1 MPTPR
6 TRTPPVFKWLLNER
20 AVLAGEALRLQAE
33 LERIQL
39 ELPAVL
45 AKLTALDATMA
56 AIDPAVAPNAAG
68 SVNAWAGKYGER
80 GAVKACVLSHL
91 QVAGKSGIDVSTL
104 ALQVAAALGVEL
116 PTKKDFSVF
125 RRDTVHAV
133 LKRAKADGLTEVLI
147 AARGGH
153 TPQVWRWR
161 GPNAAP
167 SLAELQELLELA
179 NALGLTQQF
188 HNFQYLLSK
197 VPPYRLPRRPSTHA

>member
-20 AVLAGEALRLQAE
+20 AVLAGKAQRLEAE
-33 LERIQL
+33 LQRIQL
-39 ELPAVL
+39 ELPSVL
-45 AKLTALDATMA
+45 AKLGALDATMA
-56 AIDPAVAPNAAG
+56 AIDPAVAPDAAG
-68 SVNAWAGKYGER
+68 TVNAWAGKYGER

-91 QVAGKSGIDVSTL
+91 RSAGISGIDVSTL
-104 ALQVAAALGVEL
+104 ALQVAAALAVDL

-133 LKRAKADGLTEVLI
+133 LKRAKADGLTEVLV

-167 SLAELQELLELA
+167 SLAELRELREALELA
-179 NALGLTQQF
+179 DKGG
-188 HNFQYLLSK
+188 
-197 VPPYRLPRRPSTHA
+197 

>member
-20 AVLAGEALRLQAE
+20 AALAGEAQRLQTE
-33 LERIQL
+33 LQRIQL
-39 ELPAVL
+39 ELPSVL

-56 AIDPAVAPNAAG
+56 AIDPAVAPDAAG
-68 SVNAWAGKYGER
+68 TVNAWAGKYGAR
-80 GAVKACVLSHL
+80 GAVKACVLSRL
-91 QVAGKSGIDVSTL
+91 QAAGNAGINVSTL

-116 PTKKDFSVF
+116 PTKKDFSAF

-133 LKRAKADGLTEVLI
+133 LKRAKADGLTEVLV

-161 GPNAAP
+161 GPKATP
-167 SLAELQELLELA
+167 SLAELLELREA
-179 NALGLTQQF
+179 RELADKGG
-188 HNFQYLLSK
+188 
-197 VPPYRLPRRPSTHA
+197 

>member
-20 AVLAGEALRLQAE
+20 AALAGEAKRLEAE
-33 LERIQL
+33 LQRVQR
-39 ELPAVL
+39 ELPAVQEKL
-45 AKLTALDATMA
+45 AALDTTLELLDKSVAT
-56 AIDPAVAPNAAG
+56 DAAG
-68 SVNAWAGKYGER
+68 TVNAWAGKYGAR

-116 PTKKDFSVF
+116 PTKKDFSLF

-133 LKRAKADGLTEVLI
+133 LKRAKADGLTEVLV

-167 SLAELQELLELA
+167 SLAELRELREALELA
-179 NALGLTQQF
+179 DKGG
-188 HNFQYLLSK
+188 
-197 VPPYRLPRRPSTHA
+197 